1 MSQGADFVGEILS
14 MSYIPSD
21 SYNLSSPPF
30 TGSPEL
36 EGRDPVEA
44 IYLLFIMSVWL
55 PLHPLSFGAGERLFD
70 ND

>member
-1 MSQGADFVGEILS
+1 MGEILP

-44 IYLLFIMSVWL
+44 IYLHSLYNPSDYLCILSHLVQEKDSLIMIRQGTNL
-55 PLHPLSFGAGERLFD
+55 
-70 ND
+70 